1 MNEKSKHT
9 CFGWVYQWSRDSTTD
24 NPNRPCSGL
33 WYLSGTIFVDADTE
47 ASRNDPQKP
56 AENINYIQWFNLVGG
71 LEHFSSIVGMMIQ
84 SDFHIF
90 QRGWSHQPVIIK
102 THQGTIESHQSDVGY
117 RSFFIRL
124 SKWGPFSARL
134 ETEEPAAP
142 AEARTGKI

>member
-33 WYLSGTIFVDADTE
+33 WYLSGTSFVDADTE

-71 LEHFSSIVGMMIQ
+71 LEHFFPNSWDDDPIWLSYFSEGLKPPTSNYQDSSRNHWKSSEWCGISI
-84 SDFHIF
+84 
-90 QRGWSHQPVIIK
+90 
-102 THQGTIESHQSDVGY
+102 
-117 RSFFIRL
+117 FFIRL
-124 SKWGPFSARL
+124 SKWGPKRQVGNWGAS
-134 ETEEPAAP
+134 
-142 AEARTGKI
+142 GSSGSQDW